1 MLKIGD
7 SPGWFLLLMIIPLIN
22 LYAFGK
28 TYVGI
33 AEAFGKGI
41 GWGVGLWFLPFVF
54 FPLLAFSDASYRGGA
69 GGSGGGGQVAV

>member
-22 LYAFGK
+22 LYAFAK

-41 GWGVGLWFLPFVF
+41 GWGVGRWFLPFVF
-54 FPLLAFSDASYRGGA
+54 FPLLAFGDASYRGGA